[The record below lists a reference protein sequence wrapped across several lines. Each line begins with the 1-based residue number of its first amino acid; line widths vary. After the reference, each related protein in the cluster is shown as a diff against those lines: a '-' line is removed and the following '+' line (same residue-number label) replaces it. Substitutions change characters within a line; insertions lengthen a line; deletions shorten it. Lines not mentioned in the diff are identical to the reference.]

1 MIEQLKIKKD
11 LPGPSL
17 KSCCYLAY
25 PEHDESIER
34 EIDIQ
39 LHLCIRDLYNYV
51 HNSKVVHIKSKISSQ
66 IFLKCISD
74 LTSIVSVALETQ
86 SDGNLDISIQ
96 KQAISRLQDQLA
108 ALCSIRRIAGES
120 TDLMKLISR
129 TENAILAK
137 LYCFGRLIEE
147 EDEKISINDN
157 FSNQYC
163 LTPLRIKYPYVTGTY
178 TPVSQFPSDSIQ
190 SSKVNKPT
198 STLRILD
205 QSNYKVND
213 TIPNLRSEEFS
224 GVSLAMLLARARYT
238 HETLSQLKNS
248 YNDKEESSKEI
259 LYRFNNNED
268 KGANLEGNN
277 KIDNSVSINHQCDRI
292 HNTKHNK
299 NENKKEDSCLNQNI
313 YGGAARLIVDKSWKT
328 SKNAKGFVV
337 DGWGIIESNTEQVIQ
352 LEDNLYDVNLIR
364 NEISQL
370 TPKSNQIK
378 SNLIQS
384 VHDKMC
390 KPNHGNQKINTPNIK
405 TGDNVTILRG
415 IFEKNILYT
424 SNKSNSDFN
433 KEGFNSLENKNT
445 KTRSRPVSSISYM
458 PSQFCRQRQTHR
470 DAALCTNGWNTG
482 RSAAINFDTTDSN
495 TEKLEEKSSGAE
507 YDPVAEYARFSNTVG
522 KVIHPIVADES
533 YRNDSRRLRNPQKL
547 FNAKSGTLSEDVFR
561 EIQEKLRLKME
572 GWTVQGS
579 GLQDPR
585 AYLFWDPA
593 VMTAASTSGTNLN
606 GSAVSSSN
614 TTGKKSLPTSP
625 KNIGTVI
632 PDKQVEDII
641 FSVGTDH
648 SSIKV
653 ASMRSLNRRRNMR
666 C

>member
-1 MIEQLKIKKD
+1 MIEHLKIKKD

-17 KSCCYLAY
+17 KSCCYLDY
-25 PEHDESIER
+25 PDYDESIER

-51 HNSKVVHIKSKISSQ
+51 HNSRVVHIESKISSQ
-66 IFLKCISD
+66 IFLKCIGD

-86 SDGNLDISIQ
+86 SDENLDVSIQ
-96 KQAISRLQDQLA
+96 KQAISRLQDQLT
-108 ALCSIRRIAGES
+108 ALCSIRRAAEES

-129 TENAILAK
+129 TENAISAK

-157 FSNQYC
+157 FNNQYF

-178 TPVSQFPSDSIQ
+178 TPTLQFPSDSIQ
-190 SSKVNKPT
+190 SSKPNKLN
-198 STLRILD
+198 STLRMLD
-205 QSNYKVND
+205 QSNKVND
-213 TIPNLRSEEFS
+213 TIPNLGSEKFS

-248 YNDKEESSKEI
+248 YNNKEKSSKEI
-259 LYRFNNNED
+259 FYRFNNNED
-268 KGANLEGNN
+268 KGTNLRDNN
-277 KIDNSVSINHQCDRI
+277 EIDNSISINHQYDHI
-292 HNTKHNK
+292 HNTKHKNK
-299 NENKKEDSCLNQNI
+299 NKKEDSYVNQNI
-313 YGGAARLIVDKSWKT
+313 YGGAARFIVNKSWKT

-337 DGWGIIESNTEQVIQ
+337 DGWGIIESNAEQVIQ
-352 LEDNLYDVNLIR
+352 LEDNIYDVNLIK

-370 TPKSNQIK
+370 IPKSNKIK

-384 VHDKMC
+384 VYDKMC
-390 KPNHGNQKINTPNIK
+390 KPNDGNQKINTPNIK
-405 TGDNVTILRG
+405 VGDNVAILRS
-415 IFEKNILYT
+415 IFEKDVLYT
-424 SNKSNSDFN
+424 NTKSNNDLN
-433 KEGFNSLENKNT
+433 KERLDSLGNKNT
-445 KTRSRPVSSISYM
+445 ETRSRPVSSISYM
-458 PSQFCRQRQTHR
+458 PSQFCRQRQVHR

-482 RSAAINFDTTDSN
+482 RGVAVNFDTTDSN

-606 GSAVSSSN
+606 GSAISPSN
-614 TTGKKSLPTSP
+614 TSGKKSLPTSP

-648 SSIKV
+648 PSIKV
-653 ASMRSLNRRRNMR
+653 ASMRSLNRRRNIQ

>member
-1 MIEQLKIKKD
+1 MIEHLKIKKD

-17 KSCCYLAY
+17 KSCCYLDY
-25 PEHDESIER
+25 PDYDESIER

-51 HNSKVVHIKSKISSQ
+51 HNSRVVHIKSKISSQ
-66 IFLKCISD
+66 IFLRCIGD

-86 SDGNLDISIQ
+86 SDENLDVSIQ
-96 KQAISRLQDQLA
+96 KQAISRLQDQLT
-108 ALCSIRRIAGES
+108 ALCSIRRTAEEN

-129 TENAILAK
+129 TENAISAK

-147 EDEKISINDN
+147 GDEKISINDN
-157 FSNQYC
+157 FNNQYC

-178 TPVSQFPSDSIQ
+178 TPILQFPSSSIQ
-190 SSKVNKPT
+190 SSKPNKPI
-198 STLRILD
+198 STLRMLN
-205 QSNYKVND
+205 QSNYRVND
-213 TIPNLRSEEFS
+213 TIPNLGSEKFS
-224 GVSLAMLLARARYT
+224 GISLAMLLARARYT

-248 YNDKEESSKEI
+248 YNKEKSSKEI
-259 LYRFNNNED
+259 FYRFNNNED
-268 KGANLEGNN
+268 KETNLRSNN
-277 KIDNSVSINHQCDRI
+277 EIDNSISIKHQYNHI

-299 NENKKEDSCLNQNI
+299 NKNKKEDSCVNQNI
-313 YGGAARLIVDKSWKT
+313 YGGAARLIVNKSWKT

-337 DGWGIIESNTEQVIQ
+337 DGWGIIEPNVEQVIQ
-352 LEDNLYDVNLIR
+352 LEDSIYDVNLIK

-370 TPKSNQIK
+370 TPKSNKIK

-384 VHDKMC
+384 VHNKMC
-390 KPNHGNQKINTPNIK
+390 KPNDGNQKINTPNIK
-405 TGDNVTILRG
+405 VGDNVAILRG
-415 IFEKNILYT
+415 IFEKDVLYT
-424 SNKSNSDFN
+424 NTKSNNNLN
-433 KEGFNSLENKNT
+433 KERLNLLENKNT
-445 KTRSRPVSSISYM
+445 ETGSRPVSSISYM
-458 PSQFCRQRQTHR
+458 PSQFCRQRQVHR
-470 DAALCTNGWNTG
+470 DAALCTSGWNTG
-482 RSAAINFDTTDSN
+482 RGVAINFDTTDSN
-495 TEKLEEKSSGAE
+495 AEKLKEKSSGAE

-606 GSAVSSSN
+606 GSVISHSN
-614 TTGKKSLPTSP
+614 TSGKKSLPTSP
-625 KNIGTVI
+625 KNIGTAI

-648 SSIKV
+648 PSIKV
-653 ASMRSLNRRRNMR
+653 ASMRSLNRRRNIQ